1 MKEFK
6 MQNKTKAI
14 ASNTNVEK
22 AKESEIARQTNV
34 KRTEERERIE
44 NMSGEKLK
52 KCENAKSVN
61 IAKAKESEIAG
72 QTNVEKTKE
81 SEIARQT
88 EAKVK
93 PKLLLHSCCGPC
105 STQVI
110 DFLKNDYD
118 ITIYYY
124 NPNIDTDEEFSH
136 RLAEQKRYCEI
147 VGVEVLEDGYNPDE
161 FTCAVKGFENEKEG
175 GARCPICFA
184 LRLSKTA
191 KKAKAL
197 GYDKFGTTLSVSP
210 HKNAEVINDV
220 GFFIGTCEGIEFL
233 EGNYKKQDGY
243 KKSIELSKKYNLY
256 RQNYCGCK
264 FSKRVD

>member
-6 MQNKTKAI
+6 IQN
-14 ASNTNVEK
+14 K
-22 AKESEIARQTNV
+22 AKESENGGQANV

-44 NMSGEKLK
+44 NMSGKKLK
-52 KCENAKSVN
+52 KCEIDKNAN
-61 IAKAKESEIAG
+61 IAKAKESKIDEN
-72 QTNVEKTKE
+72 TN
-81 SEIARQT
+81 
-88 EAKVK
+88 EAKAK

-233 EGNYKKQDGY
+233 EGNYKKKNGY

>member
-6 MQNKTKAI
+6 IQNKAKESEI
-14 ASNTNVEK
+14 AGQTNVEK
-22 AKESEIARQTNV
+22 TKESEIARQTNV

-52 KCENAKSVN
+52 KRENAKSVN
-61 IAKAKESEIAG
+61 IAKAKESEIAR
-72 QTNVEKTKE
+72 QTN
-81 SEIARQT
+81 
-88 EAKVK
+88 EAKAK